1 MNLSPQDIVMLI
13 TSMVACLT
21 ASVLNKVFSQKANLG
36 LFGTFLFTGVAS
48 LVSALVLFLTGGL
61 GQVSLFTVL
70 LALAF
75 GVVNASQTVATIV
88 ALRYGPL
95 SYTSV
100 IVSLSTIVTAL
111 SGFLFFSEGLSWPHI
126 VGTVMILATFVL
138 AVEKGKDEKKAGM
151 KWFLLTMISFFACGG
166 VGLMQKT
173 HQSSAFKEELNGF
186 LIIAFAFSFLFSLI
200 AALVLLPK
208 QKEAVKAVSRKMWI
222 FLAVITVVA
231 GVAVSLN
238 HKFNLYLSGVMPSAV
253 FFPLVNGVQ
262 LIAATLVS
270 FFLFRERLS
279 VKQWIG
285 MAIGAAAVIILC
297 NPMGA
302 PAFLFLPKFGA

>member
-21 ASVLNKVFSQKANLG
+21 ASVLNKVFSQKADLG

-48 LVSALVLFLTGGL
+48 LVSALVLLVTGGI
-61 GQVSLFTVL
+61 GQVSLYTAL

-75 GVVNASQTVATIV
+75 GAINATQTVATIV
-88 ALRYGPL
+88 ALRHGPL

-111 SGFLFFSEGLSWPHI
+111 SGLLFFKEGLAWPHI
-126 VGTVMILATFVL
+126 VGTVMMLATFIL
-138 AVEKGKDEKKAGM
+138 AVEKGKDEKKGSM
-151 KWFLLTMISFFACGG
+151 KWFLLTMIAFLACGC

-173 HQSSAFKEELNGF
+173 HQSSAYKEEISGF
-186 LIIAFAFSFLFSLI
+186 LIIAFAFSFLFSLV
-200 AALVLLPK
+200 AALILLPK
-208 QKEAVKAVSRKMWI
+208 QKAAVKAVPRKLWI

-231 GVAVSLN
+231 GVAISLN
-238 HKFNLYLSGVMPSAV
+238 HKFNLYLSGIMPSAV

-270 FFLFRERLS
+270 VFLFREKLTP
-279 VKQWIG
+279 KQWVG
-285 MAIGAAAVIILC
+285 MVIGAAAVIVLC
-297 NPMGA
+297 NPFGA
-302 PAFLFLPKFGA
+302 PNFLFLPW